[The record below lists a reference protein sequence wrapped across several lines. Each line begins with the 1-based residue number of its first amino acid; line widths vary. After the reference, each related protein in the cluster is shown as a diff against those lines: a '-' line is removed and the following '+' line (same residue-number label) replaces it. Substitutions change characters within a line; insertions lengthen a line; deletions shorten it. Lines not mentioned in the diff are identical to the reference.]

1 MRTVL
6 LAIVL
11 PLALSMGC
19 GQMYK
24 QRVNQQLWE
33 REMRLQEDCIY
44 KLRWQLEDAQR
55 QLDDANQRLNT
66 STKENGVLR
75 DSVGPDLSAPSPF
88 GGPSG
93 SSGRSLDGRRLP
105 PAPGL
110 PNIDTGKEF
119 IPGQSTP
126 PGGSSAPSF
135 DPSTPAPKPGGAS
148 LKLPELRSPGVAP
161 ASYNADLKTDLAGN
175 PLRSSEKINPDADVA
190 RILLNP
196 TRTGGLN
203 SDGKA
208 GDDMLSIVVEER
220 SPGDEQILAPGDLSV
235 VLVDPA
241 LEGREAKI
249 GRWDFDSDE
258 VSRHVRRNK
267 QGGSFQFELPFQTK
281 PAHSDLRV
289 FVRFTTF
296 DGRRLEANLPIEI
309 DLGNRDTAGRWKLAP
324 IAARTEEPTPAV
336 AAPAVATQAVAT
348 ESEPTE
354 KRSVYQ
360 PSPGSEDDA
369 SAAEE
374 PPPRE
379 TKRYRPGWSPSR

>member
-6 LAIVL
+6 IAIAL
-11 PLALSMGC
+11 PLVFSTGC
-19 GQMYK
+19 AQMYK

-44 KLRWQLEDAQR
+44 KLRWQLEDTQR
-55 QLDDANQRLNT
+55 QLEDANQRLNT

-75 DSVGPDLSAPSPF
+75 DSVGPDLGAPPPF
-88 GGPSG
+88 GGSSG
-93 SSGRSLDGRRLP
+93 SGRSSEAPRLP
-105 PAPGL
+105 AAPGM
-110 PNIDTGKEF
+110 PSIDTGKEF
-119 IPGQSTP
+119 IPGSGTP
-126 PGGSSAPSF
+126 PGSSAPSLN
-135 DPSTPAPKPGGAS
+135 PATPTPRPGGTS
-148 LKLPELRSPGVAP
+148 IKSPELRSPGIAP

-175 PLRSSEKINPDADVA
+175 PLRPSERINPDADVE

-196 TRTGGLN
+196 NRTGGLN
-203 SDGKA
+203 SDGVE

-220 SPGDEQILAPGDLSV
+220 SPGDQQILAPGDLSI

-281 PAHSDLRV
+281 PEHSDLRV

-309 DLGNRDTAGRWKLAP
+309 DLGNREAKAGRWKLAP
-324 IAARTEEPTPAV
+324 IAARSEEPTPAV
-336 AAPAVATQAVAT
+336 MASAATPAVGT
-348 ESEPTE
+348 ERQPTE

-360 PSPGSEDDA
+360 PAPASEDDT
-369 SAAEE
+369 SAADE
-374 PPPRE
+374 PPRE
-379 TKRYRPGWSPSR
+379 AKRSRPGWSPTR